1 MELMFLN
8 ILEIASRAFAP
19 KNTSKIIEW
28 IIRKINN
35 YPYLFLFLMSA
46 VGFKAHFLVKNYK
59 SLFYNFCFADASV
72 AAQLHSG
79 T

>member
-1 MELMFLN
+1 MELMFQN
-8 ILEIASRAFAP
+8 ILEIAARTFAP

-46 VGFKAHFLVKNYK
+46 VGFQAHFLIKNYK
-59 SLFYNFCFADASV
+59 SLFYNFYLAY